1 MNETINSKTIYID
14 PKNSVAVEGFT
25 NIPKER
31 KGVITS
37 VSEVDGNNCI
47 EICSTE
53 YNRSR
58 QELTL
63 DIVGPTPAWAILGSE
78 LEYETGHE

>member
-1 MNETINSKTIYID
+1 MSKINLKFGETSIPCVPSW
-14 PKNSVAVEGFT
+14 VATVS
-25 NIPKER
+25 NVPKER

-37 VSEVDGNNCI
+37 VSELDGNTHI